1 MLAICHLSSA
11 QEALKKDQKR
21 LVYALFNQIFELS
34 EETGGGKKKD
44 SSQVAVYNPDYKM
57 QFFGW
62 HPNWLGDTY
71 LDYDFSALTS
81 ISYYASTMFLDDYGQ
96 VAYEQDGWFSSS
108 TATLIRMADEDSC
121 NTLLTL
127 RCDEAN
133 VVARMLGDKE
143 EMHYCVKYISDLVT
157 SRENVEGLTI
167 SFEDMP
173 FGYKDEFNDFVRLMK
188 KSLDVFDRAL
198 VVAIPPASG
207 SSKYDLEEINKYAD
221 QFVMLGY
228 NYYYAGSKMA
238 GPVSPLYRSKQW
250 GDLNVQQ
257 AVAEYL
263 SVGVPR
269 NKLIVAFPYY
279 GAMWEVDPTTA
290 EAHSKKARYT
300 FKDHL
305 RINQIWDLINGDTYK
320 YDADSVFAYYEIEED
335 DKKFILYFDDHI
347 TLKNKFKWVQN
358 QNLAGVGMWA
368 LGYDDGSDKLWN
380 MIDNNFEV
388 LKNPG
393 LNTVI
398 NDSIPKS
405 ELPLSEAAAKADI
418 LKIVKQ
424 SEVQIVLG
432 VTLIGFVVL
441 GALLGLTST
450 SIFDRLLILDIRT
463 YLKVIGIFLALML
476 LLIFIA
482 GFVFHTKKFIIDE
495 NLEHLH
501 LVTSESI
508 KKPLTN
514 FTIIGALIITL
525 FSWKAFVNFNKDVP

>member
-1 MLAICHLSSA
+1 MLAICPLSSA
-11 QEALKKDQKR
+11 QDALKKDQKR
-21 LVYALFNQIFELS
+21 LVYALFDQLFELS
-34 EETGGGKKKD
+34 EEVGSNTRKD
-44 SSQVAVYNPDYKM
+44 SSEAAVYNPDYDM

-81 ISYYASTMFLDDYGQ
+81 VSYYSSTMFLDEYGQ

-108 TATLIRMADEDSC
+108 TETLIRMADEDSC

-127 RCDEAN
+127 RCDDAQ
-133 VVARMLGDKE
+133 VIATMLNDQQ

-173 FGYKDEFNDFVRLMK
+173 FGYKEEFNSFVRLMK

-207 SSKYDLEEINKYAD
+207 SSKYDLKEINNYAD

-228 NYYYAGSKMA
+228 NYYYAGSKKA
-238 GPVSPLYRSKQW
+238 GPVSPLYRSKEW

-257 AVAEYL
+257 AVSEYI
-263 SVGVPR
+263 STGVPR

-279 GAMWEVDPTTA
+279 GAMWDVDSSLHTN
-290 EAHSKKARYT
+290 KLRYT

-305 RINQIWDLINGDTYK
+305 RINQIWDLIDGDTYE
-320 YDADSVFAYYEIEED
+320 YDADSVIAFYEND
-335 DKKFILYFDDHI
+335 VDGQKFILFFDDHL
-347 TLKNKFKWVQN
+347 TLKNKFKWVQS

-380 MIDNNFEV
+380 MITNNFDV

-398 NDSIPKS
+398 NDSIPKA
-405 ELPLSEAAAKADI
+405 ELPLSEAAAKANI
-418 LKIVKQ
+418 IKIVKQ

-432 VTLIGFVVL
+432 ITLTGFVVL

-463 YLKVIGIFLALML
+463 YLKVIGMFLALML

-482 GFVFHTKKFIIDE
+482 GFVFHSKKFINE
-495 NLEHLH
+495 EHLEHLN

-508 KKPLTN
+508 KAPLTN
-514 FTIIGALIITL
+514 FTIIGTIIITL